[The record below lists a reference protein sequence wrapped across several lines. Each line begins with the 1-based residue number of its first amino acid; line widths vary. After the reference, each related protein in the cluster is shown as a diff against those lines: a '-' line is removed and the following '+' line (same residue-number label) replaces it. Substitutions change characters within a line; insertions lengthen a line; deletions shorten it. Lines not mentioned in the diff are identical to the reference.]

1 MIELLGGLAALL
13 GVLLIVAVVFALS
26 YRRERDEA
34 RSDVAD
40 RSATIEILDRRV
52 TVLRGDNEALLSTN
66 KNLIRNLDDARR
78 QIGRMEA
85 EARAEKL
92 SAPVQQREGTIAF
105 TPKRD
110 SKGKFL
116 PKPKAPKPPKAAKK
130 PKPVSCG

>member
-1 MIELLGGLAALL
+1 MIELLAGTAALL
-13 GVLLIVAVVFALS
+13 SVLFVAAVVFAVS

-66 KNLIRNLDDARR
+66 KNLTGHLDDARR

-85 EARAEKL
+85 EARAEKMA
-92 SAPVQQREGTIAF
+92 APVQQREGTIAF

-110 SKGKFL
+110 SKGRFL
-116 PKPKAPKPPKAAKK
+116 PNPKPPKAAKK